1 MSADS
6 SLRAVLTKRPSTSL
20 VVAAFAILYTAWGG
34 TYLAIRI
41 GIETMPPLL
50 MVGSRYVIAGAVLY
64 FWSRLS
70 GEPRPTRVHWR
81 SAAIAGAFL
90 LLGGN
95 GTLAWAE
102 QRVPSGLAALL
113 IATTPF
119 WMALIAWWRN
129 IARPNIGVAAGLAL
143 GFSGMLVLVGPGV
156 FSGHSTID
164 PLGAL
169 VLVCASLSW
178 AIGALYGREAALP
191 KSVLES
197 TGLQMLAGGAQLVL
211 VGALRGELA
220 GFSLGAVTLRSW
232 IAFGYLIVFGG
243 IVGMTVFL
251 WLMRVASP
259 ARVSTYAYVNPMV
272 AVVLGWMYA
281 GEALTA
287 RTVAAAAIIIAGVI
301 LVISFRDR
309 QSRIVSRQAS
319 SPARVSARSR
329 PVAPPQDPDSAI
341 TRVPVACDADEAQ

>member
-1 MSADS
+1 
-6 SLRAVLTKRPSTSL
+6 VI
-20 VVAAFAILYTAWGG
+20 AAFAILYTAWGG

-41 GIETMPPLL
+41 GIESMPPLL
-50 MVGSRYVIAGAVLY
+50 MVGTRYVIAGAVLY

-129 IARPNIGVAAGLAL
+129 IARPNVGVAAGLAL
-143 GFSGMLVLVGPGV
+143 GFSGMIVLVGPGV
-156 FSGHSTID
+156 LTGHSAID

-178 AIGALYGREAALP
+178 AVGAFYGREAILP

-211 VGALRGELA
+211 VGILRGELA

-232 IAFGYLIVFGG
+232 IAFGYLIVAGG
-243 IVGMTVFL
+243 IAGMTVFL
-251 WLMRVASP
+251 WLMRVVSP

-272 AVVLGWMYA
+272 AVVLGWLYA

-287 RTVAAAAIIIAGVI
+287 RTVAAAAVIIAGVI

-309 QSRIVSRQAS
+309 QSRS
-319 SPARVSARSR
+319 SSLRKTAPAGAGPAAREQHAMQKSDGAG
-329 PVAPPQDPDSAI
+329 APL
-341 TRVPVACDADEAQ
+341 PVACQDDEG